1 MGVINSFQMKLFGAF
16 QSKEYSDVLLKADFV
31 RRFQLFVGN
40 CGCDGNIDI
49 LGYIYASWVCGG
61 VVH

>member
-31 RRFQLFVGN
+31 RRLRLFVGN
-40 CGCDGNIDI
+40 CGYDENIDI
-49 LGYIYASWVCGG
+49 LGYIYASWVWVG
-61 VVH
+61 VVY